1 MARRWN
7 PRQPR
12 DNRGRFAKK
21 AGGGSSGSSKKS
33 GDGPGVSRK
42 AGPGTVTVRASLR
55 SATIQYGR
63 SVPLLPGKV
72 NVYGGVLFR
81 IEKAGDKSSFLE
93 RGRDRIVDKVA
104 SKVPK
109 NRAGKVF
116 EDLLRG
122 QQSTVGGVT
131 VGRSGGKR
139 KASSI
144 RVSNSKNIA
153 GKRVRGARKPRAP
166 RQPRQKRAR

>member
-12 DNRGRFAKK
+12 DSHGRFAKK
-21 AGGGSSGSSKKS
+21 GGGGPVAGKKVS
-33 GDGPGVSRK
+33 VDGPGVSRK
-42 AGPGTVTVRASLR
+42 AGPGTITVRASLR
-55 SATIQYGR
+55 SATVQYGR
-63 SVPLLPGKV
+63 SVPLIPGKV

-81 IEKAGDKSSFLE
+81 IEKAGDKSTFLE

-109 NRAGKVF
+109 NRVGRVV
-116 EDLLRG
+116 EDLIRG
-122 QQSTVGGVT
+122 QQSQVGGVT

-153 GKRVRGARKPRAP
+153 GQRVRGARKPRAP
-166 RQPRQKRAR
+166 RQPRQKRVR

>member
-12 DNRGRFAKK
+12 DKRGRFAKK
-21 AGGGSSGSSKKS
+21 GGGDGPSNSSK

-42 AGPGTVTVRASLR
+42 AGPGTITLRASLR
-55 SATIQYGR
+55 SATVQYGR
-63 SVPLLPGKV
+63 TVPLIPGKV

-81 IEKAGDKSSFLE
+81 IEKAGDKATFLE

-104 SKVPK
+104 SKIPK
-109 NRAGKVF
+109 NKVGKVA

-122 QQSTVGGVT
+122 QQSQVGGVT
-131 VGRSGGKR
+131 VGRQGGKR
-139 KASSI
+139 KTTSI

-166 RQPRQKRAR
+166 RQPRQKRVR